1 MLTKRHSALDSGL
14 YELTRAAEEADL
26 LISDTFDQP
35 PADAVIDPE
44 AAPHEAGPCH
54 AASCGGPPEKLTVKL
69 IIAAG
74 SEDALSARLA
84 EFSATDIDAALN
96 GAGNV
101 PAGELTGVVWIDVP
115 TRPSLSCQ
123 CLYNEGRQG
132 GANDPKHDA
141 CCRDMLCF

>member
-1 MLTKRHSALDSGL
+1 LIAIRTSYSRVALAQHPDIRAQDVVVGIMDSGL
-14 YELTRAAEEADL
+14 DWRHADFQRPDNSARVEML
-26 LISDTFDQP
+26 LHAVHDTNTGTDTF
-35 PADAVIDPE
+35 
-44 AAPHEAGPCH
+44 
-54 AASCGGPPEKLTVKL
+54 
-69 IIAAG
+69 
-74 SEDALSARLA
+74 A
-84 EFSATDIDAALN
+84 EFSAADIDAALN